1 MPTNKGSREESEQ
14 DALYSSQS
22 SDDNLPTHYTIG
34 EEKKNR
40 YKEIQSI
47 RSEVLGWITD
57 DYLSDS
63 YRPDREPNKSSPP
76 NVPLSSNHPSIL
88 HD

>member
-14 DALYSSQS
+14 DALCSSQS

-34 EEKKNR
+34 EEKKTGT
-40 YKEIQSI
+40 KIQSI